1 MGLFNKLFSKE
12 TSSNEKLHKG
22 FYALSVQAIDRLN
35 KESVAVTLAVPSHLL
50 QQFQFK
56 AGQHLTFIFKINN
69 EEYRRSYSICSGKDE
84 PLKVAVKRVEGG
96 KVSNYMNDNLQVGDV
111 IQTSLPEGHFIY
123 EGQAKTVAIA
133 AGSGITPILSIAK
146 AIEDNNA
153 SLELFYGNR
162 SVGETMFKSEI
173 DALGTSKTHY
183 FFSQEEVEESTTGRI
198 TKESFISKIKENLDL
213 LKSDA
218 FYICGPEEMIF
229 AVKDAL
235 TMFGVPDAKIHF
247 ELFTTPTKQVDKVV
261 ENTFTGTSQVKVIVD
276 DEEYDFDLDAKGK
289 TILDKADMAGADV
302 PYSCKG
308 GVCSTCRAKVLEG
321 KAVMDLNYSLTDG
334 EIAEGY
340 ILACQAHPASEK
352 LTVSFDE

>member
-22 FYALSVQAIDRLN
+22 FYALSVQAIDKLN
-35 KESVAVTLAVPSHLL
+35 KESVAVTLSVPSHLS
-50 QQFQFK
+50 QQFKFK

-69 EEYRRSYSICSGKDE
+69 EEYRRSYSICSGTDE
-84 PLKVAVKRVEGG
+84 PLKVAVKRVDGG

-123 EGQAKTVAIA
+123 EGQKNTVAIA

-146 AIEDNNA
+146 SITENNA

-162 SVGETMFKSEI
+162 SLATTMFKNELDELKGVI
-173 DALGTSKTHY
+173 THY
-183 FFSQEEVEESTTGRI
+183 YFSKEEVEGSTNGRI
-198 TKESFISKIKENLDL
+198 TKESFIAKIKENLEL
-213 LKSDA
+213 LKADA

-229 AVKDAL
+229 EVKDAL
-235 TMFGVPDAKIHF
+235 TMFGVPDSKIHF
-247 ELFTTPTKQVDKVV
+247 ELFTTPTKQNEPVI
-261 ENTFTGTSQVKVIVD
+261 ENTFKGSSQVKVIVD

-289 TILDKADMAGADV
+289 TILDKADMVGADV

-321 KAVMDLNYSLTDG
+321 KAIMDLNYSLTDS
-334 EIAEGY
+334 EIEQGY